1 MKTVPLTAALVAAIL
16 ALGAPALHAEVSPQS
31 IADNLNAVG
40 YSNVE
45 ITTGPTQVRAEGTNG
60 TERIEV
66 VYDRATGA
74 ILRQEQTRERSRTEV
89 QAGVELHTSTQ
100 DFDTAGSDDHG
111 MGNDDSGSDDHGGAG
126 NDDSGSDDH
135 GGAGSD
141 DSGSDDHG
149 GAGSDDSGSDDHGG
163 SGGES
168 DHGGSG
174 HDSGDSAD
182 D

>member
-1 MKTVPLTAALVAAIL
+1 MKAISLTATLAAAALTL
-16 ALGAPALHAEVSPQS
+16 SAPALRAEVSIQS
-31 IADNLNAVG
+31 IVDNLNAEG
-40 YSNVE
+40 FSQIE
-45 ITTGPTQVRAEGTNG
+45 ITTGPTQVRAEAYDGTQ
-60 TERIEV
+60 RIEV